1 MNLAEKSTENLNQE
15 KLNIDLEYETKKKE
29 LEDKFRTDKE
39 LKDAES
45 KQKEVDE
52 SLAKWSTGLELA
64 QQFAQGL
71 GEINNLINQTQNQ
84 EQTARNESFI
94 AGEQA
99 KADAIEAAYQ
109 ADIANNSYTEEE
121 KKNRRKV
128 ASDQIAAIQDASN
141 KAIDKSNREL
151 AEKQFKR
158 QKALNIVSAV
168 INGAQAVLQ
177 AIANFG
183 PPPSPLGIAGIV
195 AAGIITAAQIAAI
208 SSQKF
213 DGGASGGATSV
224 STPSIPDT
232 TTSASSPVTSAA
244 STGGFTGFNQGL
256 LGTPGGAGATGTVL
270 NPQEPQRVYVL
281 ESDITNSQRRV
292 STLESNAS
300 FG

>member
-1 MNLAEKSTENLNQE
+1 
-15 KLNIDLEYETKKKE
+15 
-29 LEDKFRTDKE
+29 
-39 LKDAES
+39 
-45 KQKEVDE
+45 
-52 SLAKWSTGLELA
+52 
-64 QQFAQGL
+64 
-71 GEINNLINQTQNQ
+71 
-84 EQTARNESFI
+84 
-94 AGEQA
+94 
-99 KADAIEAAYQ
+99 
-109 ADIANNSYTEEE
+109 
-121 KKNRRKV
+121 
-128 ASDQIAAIQDASN
+128 
-141 KAIDKSNREL
+141 L

-208 SSQKF
+208 ASQKF

-232 TTSASSPVTSAA
+232 TTSASSPVTSA

-256 LGTPGGAGATGTVL
+256 LGSPTGAGATGTVL
-270 NPQEPQRVYVL
+270 NPGSAQRVYIL
-281 ESDITNSQRRV
+281 ESDITNTQRRV
-292 STLESNAS
+292 STLESNAT